1 MTPTLYRFCLD
12 TLNLSQR
19 AAGRLLGVGE
29 RTSRR
34 WALGEARVHM
44 TAAILLRLLA
54 KGRVSLS
61 DVKEASLF
69 TSD

>member
-1 MTPTLYRFCLD
+1 
-12 TLNLSQR
+12 
-19 AAGRLLGVGE
+19 
-29 RTSRR
+29 
-34 WALGEARVHM
+34 M